1 MRSLIAAIP
10 PMRDR
15 IVERTVLDAEESFN
29 EGDTEAALEL
39 IAEVK
44 TYVPDHQ
51 NAQRLEASCHEKLE
65 QWTQA
70 ITIRT
75 QLFGHPEAEA
85 IDALALTST
94 LERVGKAM
102 TALQTAG
109 LAAER
114 WPGRQDI
121 LLRWGEIAWSL
132 GAWQPA
138 AEAYAQALKL
148 LPDDLRLLRRYGCAL
163 IEDDRNEKG
172 LNVLRVAVRKKDGN
186 GHIHRY
192 LGRAYQGMNQ
202 MALAVSEFERAIEMI
217 PGEAKNFL
225 GYARIL
231 VERGLFSEAVDA
243 ARKALELAVDDRTPA
258 TEALGATLFH
268 SGRMEETRSA
278 LQEHVESGKAS
289 PEAVHTYASASWK
302 LGLLQEA
309 EAALLPALE
318 KTPDCTDLRHTY
330 GLICIETGRMDRA
343 VQYMAPP
350 KSGARAV

>member
-148 LPDDLRLLRRYGCAL
+148 LPDDLRLLRR
-163 IEDDRNEKG
+163 
-172 LNVLRVAVRKKDGN
+172 
-186 GHIHRY
+186 
-192 LGRAYQGMNQ
+192 
-202 MALAVSEFERAIEMI
+202 
-217 PGEAKNFL
+217 
-225 GYARIL
+225 
-231 VERGLFSEAVDA
+231 
-243 ARKALELAVDDRTPA
+243 
-258 TEALGATLFH
+258 
-268 SGRMEETRSA
+268 
-278 LQEHVESGKAS
+278 
-289 PEAVHTYASASWK
+289 
-302 LGLLQEA
+302 
-309 EAALLPALE
+309 
-318 KTPDCTDLRHTY
+318 
-330 GLICIETGRMDRA
+330 
-343 VQYMAPP
+343 
-350 KSGARAV
+350 